1 MAYLTFCSS
10 CLAYTAYGWLA
21 MHSKPTI
28 IGTYCYVNPA
38 IAAFLGWEFLDEHL
52 SPTQLCG
59 MVIIIV
65 GVLILTLP
73 GGENLEKELPA
84 KRSA

>member
-1 MAYLTFCSS
+1 LNT
-10 CLAYTAYGWLA
+10 T
-21 MHSKPTI
+21 PTV
-28 IGTYCYVNPA
+28 IGTYSYVNPA
-38 IAAFLGWEFLDEHL
+38 IAAFLGWEFLHEHL
-52 SPTQLCG
+52 SAAQLCG

-73 GGENLEKELPA
+73 GGDSIRDPKKELPA

>member
-1 MAYLTFCSS
+1 
-10 CLAYTAYGWLA
+10 
-21 MHSKPTI
+21 
-28 IGTYCYVNPA
+28 VNPA